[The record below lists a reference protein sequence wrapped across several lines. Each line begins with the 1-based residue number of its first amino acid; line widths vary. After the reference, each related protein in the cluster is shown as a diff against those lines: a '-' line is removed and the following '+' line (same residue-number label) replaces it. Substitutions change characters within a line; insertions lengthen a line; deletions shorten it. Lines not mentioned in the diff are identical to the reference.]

1 MEHFEGNPQG
11 PSFSFASGCAPFAF
25 CFGIEVSVFFA
36 VPLLPF
42 SAFLTTFTSSPFA
55 ALLLEPSSQKLTL
68 LMA

>member
-11 PSFSFASGCAPFAF
+11 PSFSFASGCAPFEF
-25 CFGIEVSVFFA
+25 CFGVEVSLFFA

-42 SAFLTTFTSSPFA
+42 SAFVTTFASLPLT
-55 ALLLEPSSQKLTL
+55 ALILEPSSQKLTL